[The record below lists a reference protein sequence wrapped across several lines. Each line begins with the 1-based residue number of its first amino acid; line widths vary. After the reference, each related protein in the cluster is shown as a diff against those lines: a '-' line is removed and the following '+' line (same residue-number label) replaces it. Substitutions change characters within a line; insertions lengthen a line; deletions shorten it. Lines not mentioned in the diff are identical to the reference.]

1 MVMIRLRPEWVHHS
15 KKSTPVGY
23 QKWENGWN
31 KSRPGAE
38 QERSSV
44 SVD

>member
-1 MVMIRLRPEWVHHS
+1 MVMIPLRSEWVHHS

-31 KSRPGAE
+31 KSRPDVE
-38 QERSSV
+38 QERSPV
-44 SVD
+44 YVA